1 MQQIFTK
8 TTSDGRAVVVC
19 ADVDNFN
26 GARIA
31 DVKLA
36 GKSLGGYAP
45 SVSPLPDSHRRG
57 AVTHFISCN
66 PPIALTTDEAAKIE
80 AALSEL
86 YAGWLETD
94 DGRSHVAAQRI
105 PDLLRQRD
113 GLIAAYQGLCDEQ
126 ADQFERA
133 HARQDA
139 TAWQIKERYEARI
152 ESAAKAVRD
161 FDAAHPNVVAAIKA
175 ERAADVERALW
186 M

>member
-80 AALSEL
+80 AAPRNLDQ
-86 YAGWLETD
+86 AD
-94 DGRSHVAAQRI
+94 DIVARVNEK
-105 PDLLRQRD
+105 LLRIVQ
-113 GLIAAYQGLCDEQ
+113 
-126 ADQFERA
+126 
-133 HARQDA
+133 
-139 TAWQIKERYEARI
+139 
-152 ESAAKAVRD
+152 
-161 FDAAHPNVVAAIKA
+161 
-175 ERAADVERALW
+175 
-186 M
+186 